1 MKTTVIQN
9 TFIEIENSG
18 RITIS
23 SNDMQSQTDLTEL
36 TSLFTK
42 RIQGRMF
49 RNQYGQLVFEPYQKS
64 ASMPTVLLKEII
76 GQVTV
81 VRTPKMMKFSLALP
95 IEMSNSMMQM
105 TIFEQANLLAKALHT
120 GGLYER
126 MKNPSPISAPDTLA
140 TPSTQEQQQEQ
151 DKAA

>member
-1 MKTTVIQN
+1 MKQNIIIQN

-49 RNQYGQLVFEPYQKS
+49 RNQYGQLVFEPYQKT
-64 ASMPTVLLKEII
+64 AAMPTVLLKEII
-76 GQVTV
+76 GQITV
-81 VRTPKMMKFSLALP
+81 VRTPKLMKFSLALP
-95 IEMSNSMMQM
+95 IEMSNSLMQM

-126 MKNPSPISAPDTLA
+126 MKNPSPISA
-140 TPSTQEQQQEQ
+140 QEQQQNNEQQ

>member
-1 MKTTVIQN
+1 MKNPIIIQN
-9 TFIEIENSG
+9 TFIEIEKTG
-18 RITIS
+18 RLTIS

-49 RNQYGQLVFEPYQKS
+49 KNQYGQLVFEPYQKS

-126 MKNPSPISAPDTLA
+126 MKNPSPISA
-140 TPSTQEQQQEQ
+140 QEQQQ

>member
-1 MKTTVIQN
+1 MKQNIIIQN
-9 TFIEIENSG
+9 TFIEIEKTG

-49 RNQYGQLVFEPYQKS
+49 RNQYGQLVFEPYQKT
-64 ASMPTVLLKEII
+64 AAMPTVLLKEII

-95 IEMSNSMMQM
+95 IEMSNSLMQM

-126 MKNPSPISAPDTLA
+126 MKNPSPISA
-140 TPSTQEQQQEQ
+140 QEQQQNNEQQ

>member
-1 MKTTVIQN
+1 MKQNIIIQN
-9 TFIEIENSG
+9 TFIEIEKTG

-49 RNQYGQLVFEPYQKS
+49 RNQYGQLVFEPYQKT
-64 ASMPTVLLKEII
+64 AAMPTVLLKEII
-76 GQVTV
+76 GQITV
-81 VRTPKMMKFSLALP
+81 VRTPKLMKFSLALP
-95 IEMSNSMMQM
+95 IEMSNSLMQM

-126 MKNPSPISAPDTLA
+126 MKNPSPISA
-140 TPSTQEQQQEQ
+140 QEQQQNNEQQ

>member
-1 MKTTVIQN
+1 MKQNIIIQN
-9 TFIEIENSG
+9 TFIEIEKTG

-49 RNQYGQLVFEPYQKS
+49 RNQYGQLVFEPYQKT

-76 GQVTV
+76 GQITV
-81 VRTPKMMKFSLALP
+81 VRTPKLMKFSLALP
-95 IEMSNSMMQM
+95 IEMSNSLMQM

-126 MKNPSPISAPDTLA
+126 MKNPSPISA
-140 TPSTQEQQQEQ
+140 QEQQQNNEQQ